1 MSNRDA
7 DTEDVDKIKIS
18 SPDSFFDIFGKLQQL
33 DLKQTL
39 LIFLFLIFVQS
50 DLFYEHFLGMF
61 DGALDMKSITNYG
74 VIIQGIVLSFMFL
87 VSNAMIKAKL
97 I

>member
-1 MSNRDA
+1 MSNSDSN
-7 DTEDVDKIKIS
+7 DVDTVKIN

-33 DLKQTL
+33 DIKQAFI
-39 LIFLFLIFVQS
+39 IFILLIFVQS

-61 DGALDMKSITNYG
+61 AGALDMKSITNYG
-74 VIIQGIVLSFMFL
+74 VIIQGIVLSFLFL
-87 VSNAMIKAKL
+87 VSNAMDKAGL